1 MKLIDTDNDNNN
13 QPTIRFML
21 ELGYMDGLVIG
32 KALHLQGMRLG
43 DPFNDREAQLLR
55 QTSQA
60 IIARYKEQDILYT
73 GKEYEIWARGKRRL
87 RLGFKREPD
96 MYLGSDTGRNFLEAC
111 IHFFTCIQYTA
122 GAYNIKKNTI
132 SGHELFCPSDDA

>member
-1 MKLIDTDNDNNN
+1 MKLIDPDNDP

-21 ELGYMDGLVIG
+21 ELEPMDALVIG
-32 KALHLQGMRLG
+32 KALHLQGIRIG
-43 DPFNDREAQLLR
+43 DPFNNKEAQVLR
-55 QTSQA
+55 QASQA
-60 IIARYKEQDILYT
+60 IIARFKEQDIHYT
-73 GKEYEIWARGKRRL
+73 GRHYEIWARGKRRL

-96 MYLGSDTGRNFLEAC
+96 IYLGSDIGRNFLEAC
-111 IHFFTCIQYTA
+111 HHFFTCIQYTA